1 MFQFLKANKLLSLG
15 GLVVLLGALMYFMF
29 FAGGGEEVGV
39 VSENPTDNVSREL
52 IVTLSSLNTI
62 RLDNSIFSDTVFLSL
77 SDFGVQIPL
86 QNVGRRNPFAP
97 F

>member
-1 MFQFLKANKLLSLG
+1 
-15 GLVVLLGALMYFMF
+15 VVICGALVYFMF
-29 FAGGGEEVGV
+29 FSGPSGDPAVVGQDETN
-39 VSENPTDNVSREL
+39 SVSREL
-52 IVTLSSLNTI
+52 VITLSNLNTI
-62 RLDNSIFSDTVFLSL
+62 RLDDSIFKDPVFLSL

>member
-1 MFQFLKANKLLSLG
+1 MTQFLKDNKMLALG
-15 GLVVLLGALMYFMF
+15 SLVVILGALVYFMF
-29 FAGGGEEVGV
+29 FAGP
-39 VSENPTDNVSREL
+39 SENVAVVTQDDSSNVSREL
-52 IVTLSSLNTI
+52 VITLSNLNTI
-62 RLDNSIFSDTVFLSL
+62 RLDASIFEDPVFISL

>member
-1 MFQFLKANKLLSLG
+1 MTQFLKDNKMLALG
-15 GLVVLLGALMYFMF
+15 SVVVILGALLYFMF
-29 FAGGGEEVGV
+29 FSGPSEEAAV
-39 VSENPTDNVSREL
+39 VAQDDTGSVSREL
-52 IVTLSSLNTI
+52 VITLSNLNTI
-62 RLDNSIFSDTVFLSL
+62 RLDASIFDDPVFLSL

>member
-1 MFQFLKANKLLSLG
+1 MIQFLKDNKMLTLG
-15 GLVVLLGALMYFMF
+15 GIVVICGALVYFMF
-29 FAGGGEEVGV
+29 FAGPSGDPV
-39 VSENPTDNVSREL
+39 VVEQDETSNVSREL
-52 IVTLSSLNTI
+52 IITLSNLNTI
-62 RLDNSIFSDTVFLSL
+62 RLDDSIFKDPVFLSL

>member
-1 MFQFLKANKLLSLG
+1 MQFLKDNKMLTLG
-15 GLVVLLGALMYFMF
+15 GVVVILAAFLYFMF
-29 FAGGGEEVGV
+29 SSDSPEEGAV
-39 VSENPTDNVSREL
+39 VAQEENNNVSREL
-52 IVTLSSLNTI
+52 VITLSNLNTI
-62 RLDNSIFSDTVFLSL
+62 RLDASIFDDPVFLSL

>member
-1 MFQFLKANKLLSLG
+1 MIQFLKANKLLTFGSVVIILAA
-15 GLVVLLGALMYFMF
+15 LVYFMF
-29 FAGGGEEVGV
+29 FSKSSDEAAVVAQEE
-39 VSENPTDNVSREL
+39 TDNVSREL
-52 IVTLSSLNTI
+52 IITLSNLNTI
-62 RLDNSIFSDTVFLSL
+62 RLDNSIFKDPVFLSL

>member
-1 MFQFLKANKLLSLG
+1 MIQFLKANKMLTLG
-15 GLVVLLGALMYFMF
+15 GATILLAALIYFMF
-29 FAGGGEEVGV
+29 FSGSPNEGAVMP
-39 VSENPTDNVSREL
+39 ENATDNVSREL
-52 IVTLSSLNTI
+52 VITLSNLNTI
-62 RLDNSIFSDTVFLSL
+62 RLDNSIFTDPVFLSL

>member
-1 MFQFLKANKLLSLG
+1 M
-15 GLVVLLGALMYFMF
+15 LLGALVYFMF
-29 FAGGGEEVGV
+29 FAGPGEAPALVQ
-39 VSENPTDNVSREL
+39 STTNNVSRDL
-52 IVTLSSLNTI
+52 VVTLSNLSTI
-62 RLDNSIFSDTVFLSL
+62 RLDDSIFTDPVFLSL

>member
-1 MFQFLKANKLLSLG
+1 MMQFLRQNKMLTFG
-15 GLVVLLGALMYFMF
+15 GLVVLIVALIYFMF
-29 FAGGGEEVGV
+29 FSGSPEEAV
-39 VSENPTDNVSREL
+39 VVTQDQTSSISRDL
-52 IVTLSSLNTI
+52 IITLSNLSTI
-62 RLDNSIFSDTVFLSL
+62 RLDDSIFTDPVFLSL